1 MTIQQYNDIFKNPVT
16 KSMSI
21 TSSGGI
27 TITNTNI
34 CMEQM
39 SLEESLCSENS
50 LVFGA
55 CESGCFKIRI
65 ADMNHNFQGELLTVN
80 QIIPIDQD
88 TDETIPYGVFK
99 VISDKPTNDRRWR
112 DLTCYDAMYDILN
125 AEVIEWY
132 NGLTFPMTMKNFRDS
147 FFTYLGITQETTTLV
162 NDSFMIQGGFSN
174 EGSLSGKTIITSICE
189 LNGVFGH
196 ISRQGQFEYIS
207 LPSADSLTL
216 DWYMDGTGAYEDYT
230 VQKITG
236 ITAKSSEEDVGTTV
250 GTDTNVYI
258 VQDNPLIYGSE
269 GTQGLTTAL
278 TNLLNNVKDITYR
291 PFNVNTYG
299 NPMLPL
305 GTNLTISTRNQTIN
319 SFLMSRVLFGIQS
332 LKDSISADGEQYVP
346 SQVNSLR
353 TETKRTKGKIHEL
366 INNVDELRS
375 TIYDEGTGLISE
387 IQQLS
392 DEIVLKVDANG
403 NIVKV
408 ELSANPSTG
417 STFAVN
423 ADNISFTSGSVLR
436 FNANNIVIDST
447 YFKVNQYG
455 NLTSTSGTIGGWEIY
470 STGLSYGMESPS
482 DYLHTGA
489 FLDSDGSIIF
499 NNVGNDNHTILND
512 EGLKVYKTSA
522 SSGELGSFTSNY
534 GFVVPSGFSTRS
546 FTGTAIVLG
555 CSEDNTSTI
564 LNTELR
570 LSPMEMTLAGASD
583 IGYANKGISHF
594 YGIYDDSWTNN
605 TVPIISGAVH
615 RQLVSSSV
623 TSTELGY
630 LSGVTSDIQTQL
642 NGKQATITGGAT
654 TITSSN
660 LTTSRALV
668 SNSSGKV
675 AVSNVT
681 DTELGYLSGATSNI
695 QGQIDGLGA
704 KSVSGNPVVITD
716 AEAMNANSVVAT
728 ITPTQT
734 GSGTPSPTNARPFVG
749 YSNVMIDRCGKN
761 LLDPSKI
768 KRTVHGTENANGK
781 WVWWNQNIQY
791 DSSLNYVLNCHVPF
805 DRIYVMT
812 IYEFDAG
819 LNQIYQKDYNN
830 VYLNQA
836 QITVTKSETKYF
848 RIAFYNNTDISS
860 YDFSGAQLEI
870 GTSPTAYEPFTEN
883 TYTVQLGDTYY
894 QGQIDITGGKI
905 VCNYA
910 SVLIN
915 DLNCVRNGYSNRFW
929 IQSSDLSNVIVKATS
944 NTDVVDMYCEIYKKE
959 AYGNIWGGVTGIGV
973 TETGDIWMSC
983 PSNITTAQDFKTQY
997 GSYRILYPFATPIEI
1012 QLTPTQIEL
1021 LENNNTIT
1029 TNVTSLNL
1037 VYQANS
1043 TVGDTTKALDK
1054 RMTRLEDNAHIYGV
1068 EWDGSS
1074 TTKWKRTDASMFFNE
1089 PHPAINNGNGYSPF
1103 DNIYPWAGMV
1113 RIEDADAGT
1122 LVSIPKFWYKWTRNG
1137 AKMKLQIADAP
1148 LEGFHVSPAHADR
1161 GDGSGERD
1169 VVYVGAYHC
1178 VSTYKS
1184 TTGVAPKRSETRASF
1199 RTNIHNLGSDIWQW
1213 DYAMLWTIRMLYLVE
1228 YADWNSQEKIG
1239 YGCGNNTAPQSNGFT
1254 DSMIYHTGTNMATKQ
1269 TYGHTRYRYIED
1281 LWGNVY
1287 DWCDGIYF
1295 SGTTIY
1301 AIKDPSSF
1309 SDSSGGT
1316 NIGTRPTSNGIIK
1329 TWTNPSVPGLEYFL
1343 YPASTQTDST
1353 YSTYSC
1359 DDCYYDSSGVVLH
1372 VGANYGQTKYCGLF
1386 DAFGLQSAS
1395 ASTGYIGSRLM
1406 VLP

>member
-80 QIIPIDQD
+80 QIIPIDQN

-147 FFTYLGITQETTTLV
+147 FFTYLGITQETVTLV

-207 LPSADSLTL
+207 LPGADSLTL

-319 SFLMSRVLFGIQS
+319 SFLMSRVLSGIQS

-366 INNVDELRS
+366 VNNVDELRS
-375 TIYDEGTGLISE
+375 TISDLDERVESE
-387 IQQLS
+387 IQQLA
-392 DEIVLKVDANG
+392 DTIVLKVDANG

-423 ADNISFTSGSVLR
+423 ADNISFKAGSVLR
-436 FNANNIVIDST
+436 FNANNILIDST
-447 YFKVNQYG
+447 YFKVDQYG

-570 LSPMEMTLAGASD
+570 LSPIEMTLAGASA
-583 IGYANKGISHF
+583 IGYSNKGISHF
-594 YGIYDDSWTNN
+594 YGIYDDGWTND

-654 TITSSN
+654 TIVSNN
-660 LTTSRALV
+660 LTASKALV

-675 AVSNVT
+675 AVATTTS
-681 DTELGYLSGATSNI
+681 TELGYVHGVTSNI
-695 QGQIDGLGA
+695 QTQLDSKADESELDA
-704 KSVSGNPVVITD
+704 TPVSMSGNPVTITD
-716 AEAMNANSVVAT
+716 AANIPCESLTMT
-728 ITPTQT
+728 IEPIQS
-734 GSGTPSPTNARPFVG
+734 GSGTPSP
-749 YSNVMIDRCGKN
+749 SNVRTINGLICANAVTCGKN
-761 LLDPSKI
+761 LFDNSKQI
-768 KRTVHGTENANGK
+768 NSTFTNSFSEIIQNYLNDNKYATGYMSGDSATMTPNTNYKTGVLRVEVGETYTITSFGANFSRIVYTDESGNVQTISGGWLTSYTHTVSQNEKFIIFSTNSISVVQIEKGSQSSAELTPFNG
-781 WVWWNQNIQY
+781 NTATIAFGQ
-791 DSSLNYVLNCHVPF
+791 
-805 DRIYVMT
+805 T
-812 IYEFDAG
+812 IYG
-819 LNQIYQKDYNN
+819 GN
-830 VYLNQA
+830 VDFNTG
-836 QITVTKSETKYF
+836 IVTVTKTYIEFDGSSDEVWWISGNT
-848 RIAFYNNTDISS
+848 NNNQYGTDISGLKTQS
-860 YDFSGAQLEI
+860 TQGSLLDGLICDKWETITGDQGYRNQKYGISGW
-870 GTSPTAYEPFTEN
+870 TSP
-883 TYTVQLGDTYY
+883 
-894 QGQIDITGGKI
+894 QIR
-905 VCNYA
+905 
-910 SVLIN
+910 
-915 DLNCVRNGYSNRFW
+915 LNIPKTLVNRNVN
-929 IQSSDLSNVIVKATS
+929 
-944 NTDVVDMYCEIYKKE
+944 
-959 AYGNIWGGVTGIGV
+959 
-973 TETGDIWMSC
+973 
-983 PSNITTAQDFKTQY
+983 DFKTYLSQNP
-997 GSYRILYPFATPIEI
+997 IQVVCPLATPQTI
-1012 QLTPTQIEL
+1012 QLTPSQLTLLKGYNTVSANGSTISLSYQKDNKIADVKKWVVDNLPKEYYTTTEQKTNKVWIDGKPIYQITL
-1021 LENNNTIT
+1021 TGSVTAPSSSRLYVDVQNL
-1029 TNVTSLNL
+1029 TSLNIDTFISAQGFFADGINVKLLNVADDYPLTL
-1037 VYQANS
+1037 VYNKQ
-1043 TVGDTTKALDK
+1043 DK
-1054 RMTRLEDNAHIYGV
+1054 KLRVIMKN
-1068 EWDGSS
+1068 W
-1074 TTKWKRTDASMFFNE
+1074 
-1089 PHPAINNGNGYSPF
+1089 
-1103 DNIYPWAGMV
+1103 
-1113 RIEDADAGT
+1113 
-1122 LVSIPKFWYKWTRNG
+1122 G
-1137 AKMKLQIADAP
+1137 A
-1148 LEGFHVSPAHADR
+1148 
-1161 GDGSGERD
+1161 
-1169 VVYVGAYHC
+1169 
-1178 VSTYKS
+1178 
-1184 TTGVAPKRSETRASF
+1184 
-1199 RTNIHNLGSDIWQW
+1199 
-1213 DYAMLWTIRMLYLVE
+1213 
-1228 YADWNSQEKIG
+1228 
-1239 YGCGNNTAPQSNGFT
+1239 
-1254 DSMIYHTGTNMATKQ
+1254 
-1269 TYGHTRYRYIED
+1269 
-1281 LWGNVY
+1281 
-1287 DWCDGIYF
+1287 
-1295 SGTTIY
+1295 
-1301 AIKDPSSF
+1301 
-1309 SDSSGGT
+1309 
-1316 NIGTRPTSNGIIK
+1316 
-1329 TWTNPSVPGLEYFL
+1329 
-1343 YPASTQTDST
+1343 
-1353 YSTYSC
+1353 
-1359 DDCYYDSSGVVLH
+1359 
-1372 VGANYGQTKYCGLF
+1372 GQT
-1386 DAFGLQSAS
+1386 
-1395 ASTGYIGSRLM
+1395 
-1406 VLP
+1406 LPYTITILYTKL